1 MSLVMVL
8 KATCGHVVQAQT
20 CVGKVK
26 GTVTVTQTVLE
37 NLNVDL
43 TIVIVPVLKIHFLN
57 MQKLI
62 VASCL
67 MLPRVKT

>member
-8 KATCGHVVQAQT
+8 KATCGHVVQPQI

-43 TIVIVPVLKIHFLN
+43 TIVIVPVLNI
-57 MQKLI
+57 QQLI